1 MRYWGIFLS
10 MVLLVVVI
18 ILITMFG
25 VSSLGVLDMNTNM
38 TDSPYQDQ
46 WNLSTSTA
54 ITSISVMQMIPY
66 ILIIGV
72 MVLSITFFMVSV
84 KRGRG
89 GYF

>member
-1 MRYWGIFLS
+1 MKYWGIFLS
-10 MVLLVVVI
+10 MIMLVAIV

-38 TDSPYQDQ
+38 SSSPYHDQ

-54 ITSISVMQMIPY
+54 ITSISIMQMIPY
-66 ILIIGV
+66 LLIIGII
-72 MVLSITFFMVSV
+72 VLTITFFMMSFR
-84 KRGRG
+84 RGRG